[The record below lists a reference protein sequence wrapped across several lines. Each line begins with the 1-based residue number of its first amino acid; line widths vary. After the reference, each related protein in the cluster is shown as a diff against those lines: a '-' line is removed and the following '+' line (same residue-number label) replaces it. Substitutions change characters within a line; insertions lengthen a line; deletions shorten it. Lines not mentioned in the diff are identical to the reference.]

1 MPIFPNIT
9 THHSHSDKSVQC
21 HADLQKVPEWTRG
34 AASELASRRM
44 VCVARRV
51 LYARMPRMAR
61 VRARARVPLRERS
74 VFTAALTLVSFTS
87 KRLRVG
93 LSWSGGGSGRSRHSW
108 SSATDPSALYFVL
121 PRTTQHNTTCCN
133 AVRHVAFRG
142 GRTGGLKWEQAAV
155 SGSGL
160 LRWLAG
166 VVQH

>member
-51 LYARMPRMAR
+51 PYARMLRMACA
-61 VRARARVPLRERS
+61 RARAPLCERS
-74 VFTAALTLVSFTS
+74 LFTVALTLVSFTS

-121 PRTTQHNTTCCN
+121 PRATQHNVLQRSATCCI
-133 AVRHVAFRG
+133 
-142 GRTGGLKWEQAAV
+142 
-155 SGSGL
+155 
-160 LRWLAG
+160 LRW
-166 VVQH
+166 QNRRS